1 MPLLSRPVQRALAL
15 VVATTLL
22 GTAYSVLAS
31 TWLDTSNPL
40 IANLPHPHH
49 KASFF
54 ASKRNVFNTL
64 FVKRAWAWTS
74 LLVAANTLVNPRR
87 APQRIW
93 RWALAT
99 AAWLAF
105 ASWFFGPSLRARAA
119 ALSGAECV
127 VQLPYTPTGGDVG
140 AHVLTVPAEYCV
152 QRRPITTAEH
162 AHLFQQAIGVASIPE
177 SWRGIP
183 RLTRGHDVSGHV
195 FLLSLSILTLVD
207 DVATG
212 APFDALASRT
222 QLAGGVATAA
232 LVALWYW
239 MLLMTSVYFHSPLE
253 KISGLVVGI
262 TAYLFTKIPMPTL
275 TAPVEGAVSLE
286 KKQQ

>member
-1 MPLLSRPVQRALAL
+1 MDAISSWISITYLNLGRLTVAL
-15 VVATTLL
+15 
-22 GTAYSVLAS
+22 
-31 TWLDTSNPL
+31 
-40 IANLPHPHH
+40 
-49 KASFF
+49 
-54 ASKRNVFNTL
+54 
-64 FVKRAWAWTS
+64 
-74 LLVAANTLVNPRR
+74 NTLVNPRR

-105 ASWFFGPSLRARAA
+105 VSWFFGPSLSSRIAV
-119 ALSGAECV
+119 LSGAECV
-127 VQLPYTPTGGDVG
+127 VHLPHVPTGGDVG
-140 AHVLTVPAEYCV
+140 AQVLSVPVEYCER
-152 QRRPITTAEH
+152 RRPITAAEH
-162 AHLFQQAIGVASIPE
+162 AHLFQQAIGVASIPD
-177 SWRGIP
+177 SWRGVP

-212 APFDALASRT
+212 GTFDALADRA

-239 MLLMTSVYFHSPLE
+239 MLLMTSVYFHAPLE
-253 KISGLVVGI
+253 KLSGLVVGI
-262 TAYLFTKIPMPTL
+262 AAYLFTKIPLHVPP
-275 TAPVEGAVSLE
+275 AASVEGEVSLE